1 MSPRFTKLH
10 HLLKLGP
17 VFTDPE
23 FDRLIAECQQ
33 LKTERQAEPIND
45 QVLLA
50 MVEMGL
56 DRERTLQSLRTDA
69 YDHYSAIYS
78 LLCDRLKRHK
88 TLHISPPSLPRTM
101 GYPAAS
107 MQEQSL
113 LQPPTLQLLNGMGPL
128 GRRASDGGANIQLHA
143 QQLLKKPR
151 GQSPLVSSPHPIQAV
166 TPVDEEGSDGEPDQE
181 AVQRYLANRSK
192 RHTLAMTNP
201 TAEIPPDIQRQL
213 GTQASRQRVSVYKDC
228 NTLHLPT
235 ERFSPV
241 RRFSDGAASIQAFKA
256 HLERMATNHS
266 IKQLQQ
272 ECEQLRKMYAASLD
286 ERLLEHTQHQ
296 HILYQQE
303 QQHQILHQQMQE
315 CIRSTQPS
323 PPLQAM
329 SMGQHGENQ
338 PSLLTHQLQ
347 RLRIKPSSPP
357 PTHPSN
363 HLFRQPNQSPPPGST
378 GLLQSHGAGSPS
390 QYQGMPSHSAALFQ
404 QSSNSPPPPGLP
416 RVGMAPPPSNMPR
429 GVSMAPA
436 PPPQQ
441 VTIQVQEAGVPCE
454 GPPHLHIQQQQQRQ
468 QSLMASLAVSGHR
481 VLGKQ
486 LSADSAEA
494 HSQGTGPFLQAPS
507 LKMPTLDPF
516 QSFQQQQQQQQQG
529 QGVYVAAS
537 ALQQALLSPNP
548 PEYRP
553 QQHITHTL
561 QGLLSPRHSLTGQ
574 GDLRLPAADLAQL
587 LKRQG
592 GRAPQQQR
600 DYNDMLLLRHMS
612 QGDGV
617 AGRGSV
623 GGFQQCQDPSSA
635 ASLFHHPNPHSHHLL
650 QIQSQDFPPPH
661 AAFSSA
667 GPPSHPSSLQH
678 SESMEEEESPQ
689 PQGYPDRALT
699 KAGCQDSALLLSGD
713 SDTLLGAPL
722 NPAQHYGAPNRQG
735 FVRGGSSNRESV
747 SGERMD
753 RRTPVQAMEMPDH
766 NGVSY
771 SPRPA
776 ASELYRTRGSLQ
788 RHHTIQNCDDAYDQ
802 VEPMSGMSL
811 LAGKALSSARMSDV
825 ILSQSSLTGSQ
836 QLQNPE
842 DEGSHARFLWQAD
855 EPPSQLEDLR
865 ASLMTY
871 VSQVRELAKSTIDQV
886 ENTELGKQY
895 GVRVSESLT
904 QLSEYVQK
912 GAKELAPY
920 FPDITVQI
928 LQQTEQFRAQL
939 KADLE
944 DVRAKVA
951 PYSKE
956 VREKIQKHVEEYKAM
971 LAPLALEQLEKAKQ
985 NAQELREK
993 LQPHAEVLRE
1003 KVKTNVEELRV
1014 HLAPLTKELK
1024 EKVDL
1029 RFEKFQKNV
1038 APYTEEYRGKL
1049 SQALEEIKQSIVPLT
1064 QGLRE
1069 KVEPYTAELSTKLLS
1084 LWETMLQK
1092 VKA

>member
-1 MSPRFTKLH
+1 
-10 HLLKLGP
+10 
-17 VFTDPE
+17 
-23 FDRLIAECQQ
+23 
-33 LKTERQAEPIND
+33 
-45 QVLLA
+45 
-50 MVEMGL
+50 
-56 DRERTLQSLRTDA
+56 
-69 YDHYSAIYS
+69 
-78 LLCDRLKRHK
+78 
-88 TLHISPPSLPRTM
+88 
-101 GYPAAS
+101 
-107 MQEQSL
+107 
-113 LQPPTLQLLNGMGPL
+113 
-128 GRRASDGGANIQLHA
+128 
-143 QQLLKKPR
+143 
-151 GQSPLVSSPHPIQAV
+151 
-166 TPVDEEGSDGEPDQE
+166 
-181 AVQRYLANRSK
+181 
-192 RHTLAMTNP
+192 
-201 TAEIPPDIQRQL
+201 
-213 GTQASRQRVSVYKDC
+213 
-228 NTLHLPT
+228 
-235 ERFSPV
+235 
-241 RRFSDGAASIQAFKA
+241 
-256 HLERMATNHS
+256 
-266 IKQLQQ
+266 
-272 ECEQLRKMYAASLD
+272 MYAASLD

-404 QSSNSPPPPGLP
+404 HRSLGRFSSSTGYDQTHLH
-416 RVGMAPPPSNMPR
+416 
-429 GVSMAPA
+429 
-436 PPPQQ
+436 
-441 VTIQVQEAGVPCE
+441 
-454 GPPHLHIQQQQQRQ
+454 PHLFPEN
-468 QSLMASLAVSGHR
+468 AR
-481 VLGKQ
+481 VAAGTY
-486 LSADSAEA
+486 
-494 HSQGTGPFLQAPS
+494 SQGTGPFLQAPS

-722 NPAQHYGAPNRQG
+722 NPAQQYGALNRQG
-735 FVRGGSSNRESV
+735 FVRSGSSNRVRSLNMKPVSKRMSPDLIVEAGGLQYIVGRDSNANSVKLISHLTAPLLSASLFEESV

>member
-1 MSPRFTKLH
+1 MTLDSDEGEEPSPEAMARYLSMRRHTVGVADPRPSTAAVL
-10 HLLKLGP
+10 P
-17 VFTDPE
+17 VRGSVCVSITVPQVQLINPDNQIVETDGTMTLDSDEGEEPSPE
-23 FDRLIAECQQ
+23 
-33 LKTERQAEPIND
+33 
-45 QVLLA
+45 A
-50 MVEMGL
+50 MARYLSM
-56 DRERTLQSLRTDA
+56 R
-69 YDHYSAIYS
+69 
-78 LLCDRLKRHK
+78 RH
-88 TLHISPPSLPRTM
+88 TVGVADPRTEM
-101 GYPAAS
+101 AEELQKLVPGFPRLAPQAPF
-107 MQEQSL
+107 MPLAPNEQSL

-494 HSQGTGPFLQAPS
+494 HSRSLGRFSSSTGYDQTHLHPHLFPENARAAAGTYSQGTGPFLQAPS

-516 QSFQQQQQQQQQG
+516 QSFQQQQQQQQQGSVLQQQQQQQG

-635 ASLFHHPNPHSHHLL
+635 ASPFHHPNLHSHHLL
-650 QIQSQDFPPPH
+650 QIQSQDCPPPH

-722 NPAQHYGAPNRQG
+722 NPAQQYGALNRQG
-735 FVRGGSSNRESV
+735 FVRSGSSNRESV

-788 RHHTIQNCDDAYDQ
+788 RHHTIQNCDDASDQ

-836 QLQNPE
+836 QLQNPA
-842 DEGSHARFLWQAD
+842 DEGECGILT
-855 EPPSQLEDLR
+855 LR
-865 ASLMTY
+865 Y
-871 VSQVRELAKSTIDQV
+871 
-886 ENTELGKQY
+886 
-895 GVRVSESLT
+895 
-904 QLSEYVQK
+904 
-912 GAKELAPY
+912 
-920 FPDITVQI
+920 
-928 LQQTEQFRAQL
+928 
-939 KADLE
+939 
-944 DVRAKVA
+944 
-951 PYSKE
+951 
-956 VREKIQKHVEEYKAM
+956 
-971 LAPLALEQLEKAKQ
+971 
-985 NAQELREK
+985 
-993 LQPHAEVLRE
+993 
-1003 KVKTNVEELRV
+1003 
-1014 HLAPLTKELK
+1014 
-1024 EKVDL
+1024 
-1029 RFEKFQKNV
+1029 
-1038 APYTEEYRGKL
+1038 
-1049 SQALEEIKQSIVPLT
+1049 
-1064 QGLRE
+1064 
-1069 KVEPYTAELSTKLLS
+1069 
-1084 LWETMLQK
+1084 
-1092 VKA
+1092 